1 MTGIASAIAVG
12 ASAAIGAGTQVY
24 GAAKSAKAQKNAL
37 QQQGSTSQGDYAVN
51 QGLYQPYVDSGTNAL
66 GQLQNGLARPYS
78 DAQLAQA
85 QQAYQASLG

>member
-66 GQLQNGLARPYS
+66 WHPKSHPLIHH
-78 DAQLAQA
+78 
-85 QQAYQASLG
+85 QQIHPFH